1 MENLTQPNRDGLEVQ
16 PAELKAAM
24 RAADT
29 NGKDKATRQ
38 RFLRLIRNIHYVI

>member
-29 NGKDKATRQ
+29 NGKDR
-38 RFLRLIRNIHYVI
+38 RLRVKDFYGLYEIFIM